1 MLKTPSCLALAVA
14 VVWPGI
20 AAAQM
25 ASTNAGDIA
34 YCKTLGARYMALYP
48 KSTLPS
54 SAVSVALSRCD
65 TDPRDSIKT
74 LEAKLRDSGGQLPPR
89 EQFARER
96 QQ

>member
-1 MLKTPSCLALAVA
+1 MLKIPSYLALAVA
-14 VVWPGI
+14 VVWPSI
-20 AAAQM
+20 AAAQT
-25 ASTNAGDIA
+25 ASTSADIA
-34 YCKTLGARYMALYP
+34 YCKALSARYMTLYP

-54 SAVSVALSRCD
+54 GAVSVAVSRCD

-74 LEAKLRDSGGQLPPR
+74 LEAKLRNSAGRLPPR